1 MSSDTMTLA
10 FELAALQRT
19 REPQAVVVDARRWA
33 QHVGLL
39 SADPDA
45 ADAFS
50 AEHLVR
56 RDFQARSTVLSLR
69 HLSSRFE
76 TERHVLVGDASE
88 QPEFL
93 PQDGWEYLGLE
104 DAATAAGWDL
114 EDPETKSRTRWSR
127 WSDRVSRTRK

>member
-1 MSSDTMTLA
+1 MPSETMTLA

-39 SADPDA
+39 STDRDA
-45 ADAFS
+45 ADAFG

-56 RDFQARSTVLSLR
+56 RDFQARPTVSSLR

-76 TERHVLVGDASE
+76 AERHVLVGDASE
-88 QPEFL
+88 QPEHL
-93 PQDGWEYLGLE
+93 SQQRWEYLRLE
-104 DAATAAGWDL
+104 DAATAAGWEL
-114 EDPETKSRTRWSR
+114 EDPETTSRTRWSR
-127 WSDRVSRTRK
+127 WSDRVFGTRK

>member
-1 MSSDTMTLA
+1 MTSETMTLA

-56 RDFQARSTVLSLR
+56 RDFQVRSTVLSLR
-69 HLSSRFE
+69 RLSSRFQ

-88 QPEFL
+88 QPESL

-114 EDPETKSRTRWSR
+114 EDPETTSRTRWSR

>member
-1 MSSDTMTLA
+1 MPSETMTLA

-50 AEHLVR
+50 AENLVR

-88 QPEFL
+88 QPESL

-114 EDPETKSRTRWSR
+114 EDPEETSRTRWSR
-127 WSDRVSRTRK
+127 WSDRISRTRK